1 MKDSMNYAVVVTVLP
16 VLLVLALVASRDAE
30 AQTSLG
36 AVSMQGS
43 ASVGVFPGSGPATN
57 VAKYR
62 EYSDLAQQVIAP
74 ELHLL
79 LGDKSDDRVFADFH
93 AYNLGQNNQM
103 YNLHAGVYGLLDIQ
117 IQYLD
122 MPHYLSDDV
131 GSIAFSQNGG
141 NFTLSS
147 HPAPPTG
154 GEPPGKNIGT
164 WVNAVANPTAMSLLN
179 GVANLNIRYTPDPH
193 WTYTAQ
199 LSFQNPGAN
208 DYSFGSVF
216 GPSRRAYNISQVTQ
230 PVNSEIYNYGAGV
243 DYAAIWWT
251 LGSKYNGSFLENQN
265 WVLTWSNP
273 DVWSELSPN

>member
-1 MKDSMNYAVVVTVLP
+1 MRHSMNHALLVSAVLP
-16 VLLVLALVASRDAE
+16 VLLASVLVASRDAD
-30 AQTSLG
+30 AQMSLG

-43 ASVGVFPGSGPATN
+43 ASVGVFPEPVPDTN

-79 LGDKSDDRVFADFH
+79 LGDKSDDRVFADFRS
-93 AYNLGQNNQM
+93 YNLGQNNQM
-103 YNLHAGVYGLLDIQ
+103 YNLHTGVYGLLDIQ

-141 NFTLSS
+141 DFSLSS

-164 WVNAVANPTAMSLLN
+164 WVNEVANPTAMTLLN
-179 GVANLNIRYTPDPH
+179 GVANLNVRYTPDPH

-199 LSFQNPGAN
+199 FNFQNPSGN
-208 DYSFGSVF
+208 DYSFGYDVR
-216 GPSRRAYNISQVTQ
+216 PQSRNLQHF
-230 PVNSEIYNYGAGV
+230 AG
-243 DYAAIWWT
+243 
-251 LGSKYNGSFLENQN
+251 
-265 WVLTWSNP
+265 NP
-273 DVWSELSPN
+273 TGKLRHL

>member
-43 ASVGVFPGSGPATN
+43 ASVGVFPGSVPATN

-103 YNLHAGVYGLLDIQ
+103 YNLHTGVYGLLDIQ

-141 NFTLSS
+141 NFNLSS

-154 GEPPGKNIGT
+154 GEPPGKNIGP
-164 WVNAVANPTAMSLLN
+164 WVNGAPNRTAITVLN
-179 GVANLNIRYTPDPH
+179 GVGTMNVGTTPAP
-193 WTYTAQ
+193 
-199 LSFQNPGAN
+199 
-208 DYSFGSVF
+208 
-216 GPSRRAYNISQVTQ
+216 RC
-230 PVNSEIYNYGAGV
+230 
-243 DYAAIWWT
+243 
-251 LGSKYNGSFLENQN
+251 
-265 WVLTWSNP
+265 
-273 DVWSELSPN
+273 

>member
-1 MKDSMNYAVVVTVLP
+1 MKDSMNHALLVSAVLP
-16 VLLVLALVASRDAE
+16 VLVVSVLVASRDANE
-30 AQTSLG
+30 QTTLG

-43 ASVGVFPGSGPATN
+43 AEAGVFPGLVPATN

-79 LGDKSDDRVFADFH
+79 LGDKSDDRIFADFK
-93 AYNLGQNNQM
+93 AYNLGQNNQL
-103 YNLHAGVYGLLDIQ
+103 YNLHTGVYGLLDIQ

-141 NFTLSS
+141 NFSLSS

-179 GVANLNIRYTPDPH
+179 RVAHLNDRYTLAPH
-193 WTYTAQ
+193 
-199 LSFQNPGAN
+199 
-208 DYSFGSVF
+208 
-216 GPSRRAYNISQVTQ
+216 
-230 PVNSEIYNYGAGV
+230 
-243 DYAAIWWT
+243 
-251 LGSKYNGSFLENQN
+251 
-265 WVLTWSNP
+265 
-273 DVWSELSPN
+273 

>member
-1 MKDSMNYAVVVTVLP
+1 MRHSMNHALLVSAVLP
-16 VLLVLALVASRDAE
+16 VLLASMLVASRDAN
-30 AQTSLG
+30 AQMTLG

-43 ASVGVFPGSGPATN
+43 ASVGVFPEPVPDTN

-62 EYSDLAQQVIAP
+62 EYSDLAQQVVAP

-79 LGDKSDDRVFADFH
+79 LGDKSDDRVFADFRS
-93 AYNLGQNNQM
+93 YNLGQNNQM
-103 YNLHAGVYGLLDIQ
+103 YNLHTGVYGLLDIQ

-141 NFTLSS
+141 DFGLSS

-164 WVNAVANPTAMSLLN
+164 WVNEVANPTAMSLLY
-179 GVANLNIRYTPDPH
+179 GVANLNVRYTPDPH

-199 LSFQNPGAN
+199 FNFQNPSGN
-208 DYSFGSVF
+208 DYVRHDVRPQSGNLQHF
-216 GPSRRAYNISQVTQ
+216 
-230 PVNSEIYNYGAGV
+230 AG
-243 DYAAIWWT
+243 
-251 LGSKYNGSFLENQN
+251 
-265 WVLTWSNP
+265 NP
-273 DVWSELSPN
+273 AGKLRHL